1 MDTRHKVSPA
11 QKRETYKYA
20 PMILADV
27 FILFPLD
34 IKQNLLYF
42 TMNMNS
48 YQKEQLKSLRMITEL
63 FTFVFSGEIQ
73 KLKEKTEDYLKFRKK
88 TASFLS
94 EYFSEICTKTCYE
107 SRLSACCSKDGI
119 ITFFADMVINFLVS
133 EPYEIENLKNVLEK
147 PNTGFKCVYLGENG
161 CMWKIKPVVC
171 EFFLCDMAK
180 KEIFDKNPRA
190 KKMWMEFEKQKKT
203 FTWPDKPVLFD
214 EIEQY
219 FIKNGVK
226 SPIMYINHSPGLLRI
241 KKDAIKKGSYFN
253 ER

>member
-1 MDTRHKVSPA
+1 
-11 QKRETYKYA
+11 
-20 PMILADV
+20 MILPDMLV
-27 FILFPLD
+27 LFPLD

-63 FTFVFSGEIQ
+63 FASVSSHEIQ

-88 TASFLS
+88 TAYFLS

-107 SRLSACCSKDGI
+107 SKLSACCSKDGI

-133 EPYEIENLKNVLEK
+133 EPYEIENLKNILKK
-147 PNTGFKCVYLGENG
+147 PNTGFKCVYLGERG

-171 EFFLCDMAK
+171 EFFLCDKAK
-180 KEIFDKNPRA
+180 KEIFNKNPSVKNIWNELE
-190 KKMWMEFEKQKKT
+190 KKKKL

-219 FIKNGVK
+219 FIKKGVK
-226 SPIMYINHSPGLLRI
+226 SPLMYINCSPGLLRI
-241 KKDAIKKGSYFN
+241 KKDAIKKGNYLK
-253 ER
+253 